1 MDKNS
6 TEDQSDLISHHHLTD
21 QVATVVVVE
30 ALVAVVASAETVAV
44 VALVDVVALVVVVVW
59 VVTVA
64 VVASVDEVALVVVA
78 VLEVEMIPLEQLTR
92 DSLYQLR
99 IRVKSSERLD
109 NLQSRVSDPLCWLA
123 Q

>member
-1 MDKNS
+1 MELNS
-6 TEDQSDLISHHHLTD
+6 TEDQLDLIYHLHPTD

-44 VALVDVVALVVVVVW
+44 VALVDVVALVAVVVL

-64 VVASVDEVALVVVA
+64 VVASVDVVALAAVA
-78 VLEVEMIPLEQLTR
+78 VLEVEMIPQELLTR

-99 IRVKSSERLD
+99 IRAKSSERRGIF
-109 NLQSRVSDPLCWLA
+109 QSRVSDPLCWLA

>member
-1 MDKNS
+1 M
-6 TEDQSDLISHHHLTD
+6 
-21 QVATVVVVE
+21 VVVE

-44 VALVDVVALVVVVVW
+44 VALVDVVALVVVVVL